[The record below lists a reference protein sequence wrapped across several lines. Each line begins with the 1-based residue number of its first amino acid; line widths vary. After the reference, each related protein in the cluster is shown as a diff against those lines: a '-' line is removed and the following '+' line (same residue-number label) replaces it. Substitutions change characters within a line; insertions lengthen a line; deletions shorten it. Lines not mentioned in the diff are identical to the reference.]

1 MSIKSRFTLLLAT
14 LLLLCVGCRDYDPI
28 ASGEVQFPVFD
39 FATSH
44 NVDFD
49 VDYGELAAYAP
60 VSIYEEDPMRE
71 ATAEN
76 QSPVGESVNSLV
88 LGPDGRFSGVLRLPT
103 SAKHLYLYS
112 PSMGAPMIVQSDVI
126 GGHASAKRASMGY
139 KRAMTRAE
147 GGEEGNKEPLGT
159 YPGFGKIN

>member
-1 MSIKSRFTLLLAT
+1 MSIKSRLTLLLAT

-76 QSPVGESVNSLV
+76 QSPVGEPVNSLV

-139 KRAMTRAE
+139 KHAMTRAE
-147 GGEEGNKEPLGT
+147 GGR
-159 YPGFGKIN
+159 GK